1 MRLKLP
7 TMAQVNAKPRAEQK
21 GAAPTRKAEKA
32 KAGRAEGKVKG
43 LVRAHVAA
51 RDGACR
57 IGLLH
62 SGDSMVL
69 STTLHS
75 RDLACDGPSEWAH
88 LAEKRRSKTRGQAPE
103 VRHTTADSLILCR
116 RHHARYDGRERPRLE
131 IEALSARGADG
142 PLRFKERA

>member
-32 KAGRAEGKVKG
+32 KAKRVEKKVTVD
-43 LVRAHVAA
+43 VRAQCVA

-57 IGLLH
+57 FQADYP
-62 SGDSMVL
+62 GDRFAGANL
-69 STTLHS
+69 
-75 RDLACDGPSEWAH
+75 DLTCSPPPEWAH
-88 LAEKRRSKTRGQAPE
+88 MQAKRRSKTLGRPPE

-131 IEALSARGADG
+131 IEPLSTRGADG
-142 PLRFKERA
+142 PLRFKERP

>member
-1 MRLKLP
+1 MKLKIP

-32 KAGRAEGKVKG
+32 KAKRVEKKVTVD
-43 LVRAHVAA
+43 VRAQCVV
-51 RDGACR
+51 RDCGCR
-57 IGLLH
+57 A
-62 SGDSMVL
+62 DY
-69 STTLHS
+69 
-75 RDLACDGPSEWAH
+75 DCGPCFGPLEWAH
-88 LAEKRRSKTRGQAPE
+88 LHAKRRSKTRGQPPE
-103 VRHTTADSLILCR
+103 VRHTTADSLMLCR